1 MAHGN
6 AISRFTDAD
15 KEPAQTLT
23 PIEGYEKKPLV
34 SLKEAVASIDTP
46 IHNINGM
53 VWTAERNCDKPSDNL
68 SSDESASIHLYTM
81 EWPEDQDS
89 FYTLLNR
96 KLRSEKRNE
105 LRSWYLYLKLFF
117 TALYKLPSLK
127 SIVWRGIRGDATHL
141 YRKDFIWWGVSS
153 CTDSLEVVEKFVG
166 RSGVR
171 TLFMIDCLNGKAI
184 KPHSFYKDEN
194 EILLMPGTYLRV
206 IDKCSP
212 ADDLH
217 IIRLR
222 EETPPY
228 QLLASPINSS
238 TISSSVDIN
247 LVEKLTISSSSQ
259 PKNQGASAKSH
270 GTWFFI
276 FLEIIINGTVNVRK
290 CLTVRVSTYSYI
302 NPIE

>member
-15 KEPAQTLT
+15 KEPDKTLT

-81 EWPEDQDS
+81 EWPEDHDS

-105 LRSWYLYLKLFF
+105 LRPWYLYLKLFF

-127 SIVWRGIRGDATHL
+127 TIVWRGIRGDISHL

-171 TLFMIDCLNGKAI
+171 TLFMIDCMNGKAI
-184 KPHSFYKDEN
+184 KSHSFYKDEN
-194 EILLMPGTYLRV
+194 EILLLPGTYLKV
-206 IDKCSP
+206 IDKCRP
-212 ADDLH
+212 ADDLYM
-217 IIRLR
+217 IRLR

-228 QLLASPINSS
+228 PLVAPPL
-238 TISSSVDIN
+238 SSSSKTPSVDT
-247 LVEKLTISSSSQ
+247 LRVEKLTISTHN
-259 PKNQGASAKSH
+259 PLNDLNPSAKIH
-270 GTWFFI
+270 GEWFRYVILF
-276 FLEIIINGTVNVRK
+276 F
-290 CLTVRVSTYSYI
+290 
-302 NPIE
+302 